1 MSFLDRTQTTATQEI
16 SVIAGDGKGNI
27 STTTTQLTPVTVGD
41 GDGKGNTSTNTSIIY
56 PIIGCTVGLVFLV
69 LAFFVRKRIFGA
81 TKPSNPINPPGNQIV
96 LF

>member
-1 MSFLDRTQTTATQEI
+1 MSFLGGTQI
-16 SVIAGDGKGNI
+16 
-27 STTTTQLTPVTVGD
+27 TTTQLISVTA
-41 GDGKGNTSTNTSIIY
+41 GDGKGNTSTITSIIY

-81 TKPSNPINPPGNQIV
+81 TKPSNPITAPGNQMV